1 MLSQNLPA
9 LSIHETP
16 LGLLVTWT
24 LPMVWTHM
32 DRDQIFNPEVIKM
45 GGKFTPLYA
54 QVLKF
59 EHSSAP
65 QSRTKVDRP
74 PILISDM

>member
-1 MLSQNLPA
+1 
-9 LSIHETP
+9 
-16 LGLLVTWT
+16 
-24 LPMVWTHM
+24 MVWTHM

-74 PILISDM
+74 PILISDI